1 MIIIGFWIVF
11 DGFYWFYW
19 ETLNIYD
26 FSSFLRGFY
35 WEVLKIAWLLGW
47 CALGSATGGKHVS
60 AISHSSTFPIEIHK
74 SGIVT
79 EVWKRTLL
87 LVCETGYLRFRIWTK
102 MHQAYFSNLSARV
115 PSGSLPQSVLNEF
128 SARFHSLYSVAQPES
143 ALFVGTYANV
153 SASSARSHQLYQNA
167 NVFSL
172 ERSFSSAPKVQQLDI
187 CIQRRSRSQ
196 ANGRS
201 DFRIAA
207 FAQSEYAVFDETF
220 ECRAVQKCV
229 DLSNEY

>member
-1 MIIIGFWIVF
+1 
-11 DGFYWFYW
+11 
-19 ETLNIYD
+19 
-26 FSSFLRGFY
+26 
-35 WEVLKIAWLLGW
+35 
-47 CALGSATGGKHVS
+47 
-60 AISHSSTFPIEIHK
+60 
-74 SGIVT
+74 
-79 EVWKRTLL
+79 
-87 LVCETGYLRFRIWTK
+87 

-115 PSGSLPQSVLNEF
+115 PSGSLPQRVLNKF

-172 ERSFSSAPKVQQLDI
+172 ERSFSSALKVQQLVI

-201 DFRIAA
+201 DF
-207 FAQSEYAVFDETF
+207 FAQSEYAVFDETLYF
-220 ECRAVQKCV
+220 TDNDRKFYILQIMFGSSIFYRYC
-229 DLSNEY
+229 SF